1 MVDILRKLTDAV
13 SVTGAEEK
21 VSAVIEELIKG
32 CADEVYNDAL
42 GNLIAVKK
50 SGKDNAKKIMMAAHM
65 DEIGFMINFIEDSG
79 FLKVAPVGGI
89 NWAAVAFNEIL
100 FQSGLRGI
108 IVPESRTYPGEYG
121 PAKMYI
127 DIGAKDKA
135 DAETK
140 VKIGD
145 TCTIAPKVVELM
157 NNRVAAAKLDDKIAC
172 VILIQALL
180 ETKGTT
186 PDYDLYFV
194 FTTQEEVGLRGAR
207 TAAQA
212 IMPDYSIAV
221 DVTGTGD
228 TPEAFP
234 MVSKVGA
241 GAAVKIM
248 DSSVICHKDMINLL
262 MKTAI
267 EEKIPYQS
275 EILTAGGTDTAV
287 MQSAGSGS
295 IAGAISIPS
304 RYIHSGVEMCSMDD
318 VRSCVD
324 LLKAAL
330 NKIMQGAI

>member
-13 SVTGAEEK
+13 SVSGAEED
-21 VSAVIEELIKG
+21 VSNVIREIIKD
-32 CADEVYNDAL
+32 CADEIKNDAL

-50 SGKDNAKKIMMAAHM
+50 SGKEGAKKIMMAAHM
-65 DEIGFMINFIEDSG
+65 DEIGFMVTFIEDSG
-79 FLKVAPVGGI
+79 FIKVAPVGGI
-89 NWAAVAFNEIL
+89 NWTAVAYGEIL
-100 FQSGLRGI
+100 FKSGLKGI
-108 IVPESRTYPGEYG
+108 IVPEGRTSPNEYNS
-121 PAKMYI
+121 AKLYI

-157 NNRVAAAKLDDKIAC
+157 NNRVAAAKLDNKIAC
-172 VILIQALL
+172 VVLIQALL
-180 ETKGTT
+180 ELKGVK

-194 FTTQEEVGLRGAR
+194 FTSQEEVGLRGAR
-207 TAAQA
+207 TAAQS
-212 IMPDYSIAV
+212 IQPDYSLAV

-228 TPEAFP
+228 TPECLP
-234 MVSKVGA
+234 MASKLGH

-262 MKTAI
+262 MKTAS
-267 EEKIPYQS
+267 EKNIKYQS
-275 EILTAGGTDTAV
+275 EILQYGGTDTAV
-287 MQSAGSGS
+287 MQSAGLGS
-295 IAGAISIPS
+295 IAGAISIAS

-318 VRSCVD
+318 VRACVD

-330 NKIMQGAI
+330 DKIMQGEI